1 MNPFYGRSLA
11 QHRFKLKNWMKNQRT
26 YKITLT
32 AVFLALGLLIPIL
45 FHAIGLGSTFLPMFW
60 PLATGAFF
68 LPMPY
73 AMLLGLLTPLLS
85 SLLTGMPPFS
95 PPIVYVMMGELVVL
109 NAAISVLHAH
119 TRWGIFWILLGSLI
133 LSRFVLFLLVQ
144 LFAPLLGLPPTLF
157 SFAAVIQGLP
167 GMVVMMIFVPVLVS
181 RLKKEGVFLR
191 R

>member
-1 MNPFYGRSLA
+1 
-11 QHRFKLKNWMKNQRT
+11 MKNQRT

-68 LPMPY
+68 LSMPY

-109 NAAISVLHAH
+109 NAAISLLHAH

-133 LSRFVLFLLVQ
+133 LSRFVLVVLVQ
-144 LFAPLLGLPPTLF
+144 LFAPLLGLPPQLF
-157 SFAAVIQGLP
+157 SIAAVIQGLP
-167 GMVVMMIFVPVLVS
+167 GMVVMMIFLPVLVS